1 MSFTSTVKNE
11 VSKLETIDSENIS
24 ELSAIVRNIG
34 TYEKSIKI
42 MTENASVARRI
53 YKLVKDIYDIHPIV
67 SVRKGYNFSKT
78 YLYVMEIKHKKE
90 TILNDLSI
98 YEEESYL
105 SVPKSYLVDDVDLM
119 RAYLRGLFLSVG
131 SVNDPKKSRYHLEF
145 LVDDERYAEF
155 IQASLNKFDLNSK
168 ILKRENK
175 YMIYVKEAE
184 KIGDF
189 LRIINASNAVM
200 YYEDIRIYRDHKNM
214 TNRLNNCEQANVD
227 KIISTA
233 MEQIK
238 EIELLESSGAYDL
251 LDEKVKQV
259 ALYRKKYPETSLS
272 ELSEI
277 ISLETGEMI
286 TKSGIHHRFRK
297 IKTLAEKVKKQL
309 SENQEN

>member
-24 ELSAIVRNIG
+24 ELSAIVRNIS
-34 TYEKSIKI
+34 TFKDSLKI
-42 MTENASVARRI
+42 TTENASVARRI
-53 YKLVKDIYDIHPIV
+53 YELLKDTYDIHPKV
-67 SVRKGYNFSKT
+67 SVRRGYNFHNN
-78 YLYVMEIKHKKE
+78 LHYVLEFRQKKDL
-90 TILNDLSI
+90 ILEDLCI
-98 YEEESYL
+98 FDGPFYL
-105 SVPKSYLVDDVDLM
+105 SVPKDYLVDDVDLM
-119 RAYLRGLFLSVG
+119 RAYLRGLFLAVG

-145 LVDDERYAEF
+145 SVTGEDYAKF
-155 IQASLNKFDLNSK
+155 LMNALNRFDLNSR
-168 ILKRENK
+168 ILKKENK

-227 KIISTA
+227 KIIHTA
-233 MEQIK
+233 MQQVDQI
-238 EIELLESSGAYDL
+238 EFLEEKGVLDL
-251 LDEKVKQV
+251 LDEKVKVV
-259 ALYRKKYPETSLS
+259 AEYRKKYPEVSLT

-277 ISLETGEMI
+277 ISIETGDEI

-297 IKTLAEKVKKQL
+297 IKELYLKLKEK
-309 SENQEN
+309 